1 MEYTCAGGEGHHQL
15 MELLDCIIS
24 IYHKYCLHILFW
36 LFRWLFKYNWTP
48 NVQQP

>member
-24 IYHKYCLHILFW
+24 IYQKLLSPHLVLTVS
-36 LFRWLFKYNWTP
+36 LTL
-48 NVQQP
+48 